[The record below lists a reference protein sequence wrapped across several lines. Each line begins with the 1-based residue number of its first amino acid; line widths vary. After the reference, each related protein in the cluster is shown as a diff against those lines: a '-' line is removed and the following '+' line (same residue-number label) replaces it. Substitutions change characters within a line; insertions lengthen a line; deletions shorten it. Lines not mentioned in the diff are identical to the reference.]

1 MNAQNNKYFE
11 HAILAK
17 VMIIASGETGD
28 VVARM
33 DALDDSDMYKVRY
46 RNALGLATEQ
56 WWSASAL
63 TPLVIN

>member
-11 HAILAK
+11 HTILAK

-33 DALDDSDMYKVRY
+33 DSLDDSDMYKVRY

-56 WWSASAL
+56 WWSATAL
-63 TPLVIN
+63 TALVVN